1 MNPECQAWPALQ
13 STSRGRPPPFE
24 VSRFE
29 FLLSTTNA
37 ALPAAWRQWFSAR
50 RSRPVLGRWQ
60 TFRVGERRRPAERP
74 LPARNGYRRRMEAPA
89 SRQGSLLEVSAT
101 GAGRLPGRVAGA
113 RTLVTPAAPRR
124 PGPGAGALD
133 AVKAVP
139 PRGPRGA
146 WTRGRTLPLL
156 RIVFAGV
163 TESTRETPGG
173 WRSISCCSA
182 ARCIAARRP
191 VEVSTR
197 YRGPPCFASNV
208 RPLSSMQPRFLQ
220 R

>member
-1 MNPECQAWPALQ
+1 MVFRSPVQV
-13 STSRGRPPPFE
+13 RP
-24 VSRFE
+24 
-29 FLLSTTNA
+29 
-37 ALPAAWRQWFSAR
+37 
-50 RSRPVLGRWQ
+50 
-60 TFRVGERRRPAERP
+60 
-74 LPARNGYRRRMEAPA
+74 
-89 SRQGSLLEVSAT
+89 GSLADLQGRRAPTPGGTSAT
-101 GAGRLPGRVAGA
+101 GKERVSPPNGSSCLAAGEPPGGFRDRCRPMPGRVASA

>member
-1 MNPECQAWPALQ
+1 VACTPIHE
-13 STSRGRPPPFE
+13 SRETPPFLRSA
-24 VSRFE
+24 VSSSCCRRLTLRFRRLGVNG
-29 FLLSTTNA
+29 FSLAGPGPSWVIGGPSGSASTDA
-37 ALPAAWRQWFSAR
+37 
-50 RSRPVLGRWQ
+50 
-60 TFRVGERRRPAERP
+60 PAERP

-89 SRQGSLLEVSAT
+89 SRQGSVLEVSAT
-101 GAGRLPGRVAGA
+101 GAGRCRAGWPVPGPSSR
-113 RTLVTPAAPRR
+113 PQP
-124 PGPGAGALD
+124 PGPGAGALG

-139 PRGPRGA
+139 PRGPPGA

-163 TESTRETPGG
+163 TESTKKTPGG